1 MNTHAT
7 HNIQIM
13 FLKRIEDL
21 LDTSTSLVHEL
32 SDLLQIS
39 TDSAYRRIRGETV
52 LSLEEIIILCKHY
65 NISFDAFS
73 RAETGLVT
81 FAYKTI
87 ENQPT
92 YLLDYLND
100 VYADLQKI
108 STIPNSHIIYACQ
121 DIPVFY
127 HYKHPKIAEFK
138 FFYWMRSIM
147 NVQDLEMQKYNP
159 ALILPEI
166 FDVAKKIYAL
176 YAHVKS
182 TEIWTDTTISSTV
195 KQIGFYWESGV
206 FNAKE
211 EALDVCNALKAE
223 IQEIQKQA
231 EITQKI
237 VDGSDISDE
246 KQGNYSLYFSDI
258 EITNNCVLIKLGNA
272 RAVYLSHF
280 SFYTMKTTNDIY
292 CAKTDEWLIQLIK
305 KTTLIS
311 GVAEKTRYQF
321 FNRALKTVDEL
332 INNIASE
339 K

>member
-1 MNTHAT
+1 MNNNSAHG
-7 HNIQIM
+7 IQIM

-21 LDTSTSLVHEL
+21 LDASTSLVHEL
-32 SDLLQIS
+32 SELLGVS
-39 TDSAYRRIRGETV
+39 TDSAYRRIRGETM
-52 LSLEEIIILCKHY
+52 LSLEEIIILCNHF

-73 RAETGLVT
+73 RAETGMVT

-87 ENQPT
+87 ESQPA

-108 STIPNSHIIYACQ
+108 NAIPNSHIIYACQ

-127 HYKHPKIAEFK
+127 HYKHRKIAEFK

-159 ALILPEI
+159 ALIMPEI
-166 FDVAKKIYAL
+166 FDVAQKIYGL
-176 YAHVKS
+176 YANVKS

-206 FNAKE
+206 FNSKE
-211 EALDVCNALKAE
+211 EALDVCHALKGE

-231 EITQKI
+231 ELTQKI
-237 VDGSDISDE
+237 TEENAISDE
-246 KQGNYSLYFSDI
+246 KQDNYKLYFSDI

-272 RAVYLSHF
+272 KAVYLSHF
-280 SFYTMKTTNDIY
+280 SFYTMKTMNDIY
-292 CAKTDEWLIQLIK
+292 CNKTEEWLIQLIK

-321 FNRALKTVDEL
+321 FNRALKVIDEL
-332 INNIASE
+332 IRNIEAE
-339 K
+339 N